1 MMIELQK
8 IINKWQSEDAVL
20 TVTISNGDLTQ
31 SEYGKLRIA
40 QRRLRLCIHDLTLLL
55 NSENEK
61 TGEEDGK

>member
-1 MMIELQK
+1 MIELQK